1 MYGIQGTDVVELF
14 DVAELITRAYLID
27 FFASEKNP
35 KEWRGSVA
43 LRPRASDVARLSSRK
58 DRIFTVR
65 FNDGERSFSGLARL
79 TLGPLNMGDFYWAE
93 FCGVDVLYMK

>member
-1 MYGIQGTDVVELF
+1 
-14 DVAELITRAYLID
+14 
-27 FFASEKNP
+27 
-35 KEWRGSVA
+35 
-43 LRPRASDVARLSSRK
+43 LSSRK